1 MDSGWIT
8 SQTFEHSFKNDLAE
22 VTSLGAI
29 QQTLHKNKFIGKL
42 MEKLIR
48 FLTKLFGE
56 NSRIVSILG
65 SSGGQVSSNKI
76 TKIFTV
82 KLIIRDDKGKTSENT
97 TTLQISY
104 YTYQNQPPIASFT
117 YSPQNPT
124 TSDTIHFY
132 DQSTDTDGSIVSW
145 YWNFGDGSTST
156 QRNPTHRYSSPGRYT
171 VTLKVKDD
179 KGATDT
185 YEKTITV
192 KKPVTLPKVSA
203 STTEVGAT
211 FAKIKVTLQSDGG
224 DDCDIYLYIRK
235 EGESNYQLRK
245 SWYNKHSGFS
255 TTYKV
260 TGLSSGTTYY
270 YYVKAVNSKGGTY
283 TSVKSFTTASTCF
296 LAGTKILMA
305 DGSYKN
311 IEDVKVGDIVKA
323 YDIQNG
329 RLVDAKVSHV
339 YHHPKEAA
347 PEYYIV
353 INGVLKVTPNH
364 PVYVNGKWLPAE
376 EIRIGDKLQG
386 VNGEEIKVTSIQK
399 VFRKEATYNLE
410 IEIYHNYFADNILVH
425 NKSDDDNGGSND

>member
-1 MDSGWIT
+1 M
-8 SQTFEHSFKNDLAE
+8 
-22 VTSLGAI
+22 
-29 QQTLHKNKFIGKL
+29 
-42 MEKLIR
+42 
-48 FLTKLFGE
+48 
-56 NSRIVSILG
+56 
-65 SSGGQVSSNKI
+65 
-76 TKIFTV
+76 
-82 KLIIRDDKGKTSENT
+82 
-97 TTLQISY
+97 
-104 YTYQNQPPIASFT
+104 
-117 YSPQNPT
+117 
-124 TSDTIHFY
+124 
-132 DQSTDTDGSIVSW
+132 
-145 YWNFGDGSTST
+145 
-156 QRNPTHRYSSPGRYT
+156 
-171 VTLKVKDD
+171 TLKVTDD

-203 STTEVGAT
+203 STTEVVAT
-211 FAKIKVTLQSDGG
+211 FAEIKVTLQSDGG

-260 TGLSSGTTYY
+260 TSLSSGTTYY

-329 RLVDAKVSHV
+329 RLVDAKVSYV

-364 PVYVNGKWLPAE
+364 PIYVNGKWLPAE